1 MTWLALALA
10 GGLGAACRFGQDT
23 WVGRRSHLSTPV
35 GTVSVNVCA
44 CLAMGLLT
52 GWVTATAAPHAL
64 TMVAGTGFLGGYSTF
79 STASVEGARLILAGR
94 RPAAVVHALGMAGA
108 GLVAAMVGLA
118 IGSLA

>member
-52 GWVTATAAPHAL
+52 GWATTVAAPHAV
-64 TMVAGTGFLGGYSTF
+64 TTVVGTGFLGGYSTF
-79 STASVEGARLILAGR
+79 STASVEGARLVLAHR
-94 RPAAVVHALGMAGA
+94 RPAAAVHALGMAAA
-108 GLVAAMVGLA
+108 GLLAAWVGLA
-118 IGSLA
+118 VGSLL